1 MSRTTP
7 LVAAILLAALVP
19 GVAALTALTAEA
31 GGGAAC
37 KSGVITEASGAAVE
51 IEGFC
56 YEPTVLRIEP
66 GQSVRWTNHDGAP
79 HTVSGANFVWGDFTQ
94 LNEGESISFTFR
106 EAGTYPYYCAL
117 HPAMV
122 GAVVVGDPDGGAT
135 ISLAS
140 ARAGTVSDAL
150 TPAATEAGAPSAA
163 NVLPWLAI
171 VALAGLAVGSTV
183 GLAWRRPEDPPTG

>member
-1 MSRTTP
+1 MSRISL
-7 LVAAILLAALVP
+7 LVAAILLAALVLLVN
-19 GVAALTALTAEA
+19 GLTAATAEA

-37 KSGVITEASGAAVE
+37 KSSVINEAAGAAVE
-51 IEGFC
+51 IEGYC

-79 HTVSGANFVWGDFTQ
+79 HTVSGANFAWGDYTQ
-94 LNEGESISFTFR
+94 LNRDESISFAFQ
-106 EAGTYPYYCAL
+106 APGTYPYYCAL
-117 HPAMV
+117 HPGMV

-163 NVLPWLAI
+163 TVLPWLAI
-171 VALAGLAVGSTV
+171 VALAGLAVGSTL
-183 GLAWRRPEDPPTG
+183 GLAWRRPEDPPTS

>member
-1 MSRTTP
+1 MSRISP
-7 LVAAILLAALVP
+7 LVAAILLAALVLLVSGLP
-19 GVAALTALTAEA
+19 APTAEA

-37 KSGVITEASGAAVE
+37 KSSVITEAAGAAVE

-66 GQSVRWTNHDGAP
+66 GQSVRWTNRDGAP

-94 LNEGESISFTFR
+94 LNEGESISFIFR

-122 GAVVVGDPDGGAT
+122 GAVVVGDPDAAAT

-140 ARAGTVSDAL
+140 ARPGTVSDPL
-150 TPAATEAGAPSAA
+150 TPAATEAGAPTAA
-163 NVLPWLAI
+163 SVLPWLAI
-171 VALAGLAVGSTV
+171 VAVAGLAVGSTI
-183 GLAWRRPEDPPTG
+183 GLAWRRSEDPPTS